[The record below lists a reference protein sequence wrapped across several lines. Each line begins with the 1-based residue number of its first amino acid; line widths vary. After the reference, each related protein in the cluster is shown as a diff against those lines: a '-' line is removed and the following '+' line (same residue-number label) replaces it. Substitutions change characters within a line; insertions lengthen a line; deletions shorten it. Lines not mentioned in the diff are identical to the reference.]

1 MLWHLKDRWEIVA
14 GVVAITALF
23 TVLSLALNYRQGTL

>member
-14 GVVAITALF
+14 ALVAITAVF
-23 TVLSLALNYRQGTL
+23 TVLSLALNHLQGTL